1 MPSKTTDRPRRG
13 TTRPTTGHSSPPAG
27 DSAFRAQQPEG
38 KYAPTAWGSN
48 ADSMGTDLVFPSGQ
62 VALVRRPGLQGLLKE
77 GILHNLDTLTPF
89 IEEHSAAANGRKPK
103 AGPSVAEI
111 MADPKAVDQLM
122 HVLDRITTSC
132 VVQPE
137 IKMTP
142 NDPTSR
148 VAGVVYADQVEMED
162 KLFLFQF
169 VVGGTRDLERFRQ
182 ESADALGGLRELQED
197 EGDAV

>member
-1 MPSKTTDRPRRG
+1 
-13 TTRPTTGHSSPPAG
+13 
-27 DSAFRAQQPEG
+27 
-38 KYAPTAWGSN
+38 
-48 ADSMGTDLVFPSGQ
+48 
-62 VALVRRPGLQGLLKE
+62 
-77 GILHNLDTLTPF
+77 
-89 IEEHSAAANGRKPK
+89 
-103 AGPSVAEI
+103 
-111 MADPKAVDQLM
+111 M

-169 VVGGTRDLERFRQ
+169 VVGGTRDLERFRK
-182 ESADALGGLRELQED
+182 ESDDALGSLSVSEED
-197 EGDAV
+197 GGNAS